1 MKYGTSVAA
10 AETDKRA
17 DMYRHTDRQAEGH
30 CHRVKPQLLR
40 WGLNK
45 KTFNGVAHAVTASE
59 VEH

>member
-1 MKYGTSVAA
+1 MAA

>member
-1 MKYGTSVAA
+1 MGHRWRRPRRTN
-10 AETDKRA
+10 EQTC
-17 DMYRHTDRQAEGH
+17 TDRQAEGH